1 MIASVT
7 RRQESLVVFVVCF
20 LPSPPILSR
29 FADAS
34 GAYQYTLATDLRIS
48 LSQIMAEEGTQPEV
62 KAEDGPN
69 APINI
74 KVRLAVA
81 PRVTVSDALLPFI
94 SLEHIVLSAASV

>member
-1 MIASVT
+1 
-7 RRQESLVVFVVCF
+7 
-20 LPSPPILSR
+20 
-29 FADAS
+29 
-34 GAYQYTLATDLRIS
+34 
-48 LSQIMAEEGTQPEV
+48 MAEAGTQPEV
-62 KAEDGPN
+62 KAEDGRN

>member
-1 MIASVT
+1 MPPAQGDDIAPKT
-7 RRQESLVVFVVCF
+7 E
-20 LPSPPILSR
+20 
-29 FADAS
+29 DA
-34 GAYQYTLATDLRIS
+34 
-48 LSQIMAEEGTQPEV
+48 
-62 KAEDGPN
+62 N